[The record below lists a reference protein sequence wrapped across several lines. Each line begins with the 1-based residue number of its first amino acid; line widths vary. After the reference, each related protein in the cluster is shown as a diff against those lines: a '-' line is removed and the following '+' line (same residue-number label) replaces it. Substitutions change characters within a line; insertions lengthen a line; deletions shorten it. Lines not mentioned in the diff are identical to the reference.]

1 MRLPRHD
8 PCRVTPLGT
17 AIVSQ
22 LLSHAHSAHLQSFQQ
37 LRNHCTSDLYTAV
50 LDFDCNTDK
59 SSSTKVVGL
68 FRSSDTELIAP
79 ILDNATSVRDDAT
92 GKSFSI
98 RCVQSNMLL
107 QGLNRKPSYKRVFQS
122 SSLEQKQESDCQQ
135 QSRLF
140 DARLCMCLPPSHH
153 PF

>member
-1 MRLPRHD
+1 MDRQ
-8 PCRVTPLGT
+8 LGE
-17 AIVSQ
+17 VD
-22 LLSHAHSAHLQSFQQ
+22 FQKVDG
-37 LRNHCTSDLYTAV
+37 SDI
-50 LDFDCNTDK
+50 
-59 SSSTKVVGL
+59 
-68 FRSSDTELIAP
+68 DTIY
-79 ILDNATSVRDDAT
+79 ILDNATSVRDDAI

-107 QGLNRKPSYKRVFQS
+107 QGKPSYKRVFQS
-122 SSLEQKQESDCQQ
+122 PSLEQKQESDCQQ

>member
-1 MRLPRHD
+1 MGRQLSEVD
-8 PCRVTPLGT
+8 
-17 AIVSQ
+17 SQ
-22 LLSHAHSAHLQSFQQ
+22 KVDG
-37 LRNHCTSDLYTAV
+37 SDV
-50 LDFDCNTDK
+50 
-59 SSSTKVVGL
+59 
-68 FRSSDTELIAP
+68 DTIHT
-79 ILDNATSVRDDAT
+79 LDNATSVRDDAT